1 MVYLDPHQLKALKTR
16 AKSEGISL
24 AELMRRIVNRQLEDQ
39 QTLPPVPAATYA
51 RMVAL
56 GSSGR
61 SDVSERHDRYLADA
75 LQEEHAR

>member
-1 MVYLDPHQLKALKTR
+1 MVYLDPEQMKALKAR
-16 AKSEGISL
+16 ARSEGISL
-24 AELMRRIVNRQLEDQ
+24 AELVRRIVKRQLEEQ
-39 QTLPPVPAATYA
+39 QTLPPVPATAYA

-61 SDVSERHDRYLADA
+61 SDVAEQHDRYLADA